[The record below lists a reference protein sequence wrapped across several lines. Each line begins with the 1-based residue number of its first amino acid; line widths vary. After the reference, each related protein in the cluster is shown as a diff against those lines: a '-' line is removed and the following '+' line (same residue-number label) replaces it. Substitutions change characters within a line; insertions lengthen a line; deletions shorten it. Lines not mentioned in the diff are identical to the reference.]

1 MKISDEM
8 WSTERG
14 NGKSLPYSCLE
25 NPKNSKKMQKYMT
38 LEDEIPR
45 LEGVQY
51 ALGEEQRDI
60 TMSSKVNEAA
70 GPKKK

>member
-8 WSTERG
+8 WTTERG

-38 LEDEIPR
+38 LEDETPR

-51 ALGEEQRDI
+51 VPGEEQREI
-60 TMSSKVNEAA
+60 TMSSKMNE
-70 GPKKK
+70 